1 MTTKKYADIHVKV
14 DSSIKTGAEDVLKK
28 IGISMSDLIN
38 MTLIRVVREKDIPFN
53 TCVLESDF
61 AKMETKEDLEAY
73 LDKLIEED
81 DGTRYTHD
89 EVWAEMDDYIKMLK
103 VERSR
108 NARLRRP
115 LHA

>member
-14 DSSIKTGAEDVLKK
+14 DSNIKTSAEDVLKK

-38 MTLIRVVREKDIPFN
+38 MTLIRVIREKDIPFN

-61 AKMETKEDLEAY
+61 AKIQTKEDLEAY

-81 DGTRYTHD
+81 DGTRYTHE
-89 EVWAEMDDYIKMLK
+89 EVWSEIDDYIKMLK
-103 VERSR
+103 AERSR
-108 NARLRRP
+108 SARLRRP
-115 LHA
+115 LYA